1 MIADRFQVAGEEVVY
16 TCDKKPHELGIVTR
30 NYSFANDD
38 NEEVDRSGLLSSK
51 MSLNVSVIRKIGS
64 HSPNAS
70 PWFPKKV
77 VVLTD
82 KRRIETMAWAHSSG
96 KLFCEAPYAD
106 LIQQTKVSNDSST
119 IDDLDIAPCT
129 SSQDSDP
136 SLSSINASSWYTSHS
151 SSVPPSD
158 STEPFQMSAINIE
171 GEIDDNS
178 LCRPGQSLPSGD
190 QADNEKVRYWMATF
204 KKCHC
209 VSTPYSNIL

>member
-1 MIADRFQVAGEEVVY
+1 MLFAKSDAVRLKKAVAGEEVVY

-30 NYSFANDD
+30 NYSFANDGD
-38 NEEVDRSGLLSSK
+38 EESDRSGLLSSK

-64 HSPNAS
+64 NSPNAS

-82 KRRIETMAWAHSSG
+82 KRRIETMAWAHSS
-96 KLFCEAPYAD
+96 LLSRPSSNSECRIEDAD
-106 LIQQTKVSNDSST
+106 NNLSLKVSNDSSAL
-119 IDDLDIAPCT
+119 DDLDIAPCT

-158 STEPFQMSAINIE
+158 STEAFQMSNLESLFVASDFSAINIE
-171 GEIDDNS
+171 AGIDDNS
-178 LCRPGQSLPSGD
+178 LCRPGQSL
-190 QADNEKVRYWMATF
+190 Q
-204 KKCHC
+204 
-209 VSTPYSNIL
+209 